1 MKSRRTFLK
10 IGMIGIASFFVFVW
24 NKLTLN
30 YIESSSKKQVNFPMP
45 QNKLVSFLNGYIVI
59 RQNNNTRVLSAH
71 CTHLG
76 CKINRTE
83 NDLLVC
89 PCHGSE
95 YDLSGK
101 VVKGPAY
108 KNLDEVPFKISSDGA
123 QLEING

>member
-10 IGMIGIASFFVFVW
+10 TGMIGIASFFVFVW

-45 QNKLVSFLNGYIVI
+45 QNKLVSFFNDYIVI
-59 RQNNNTRVLSAH
+59 RQNNNTRVLSSH

-76 CKINRTE
+76 CKINKTE
-83 NDLLVC
+83 NDLLIC

-123 QLEING
+123 QIEINS